1 MLHSNIKKIKKMKK
15 IILSLFIFS
24 VIGCGEKSEN
34 KTAEVIATE
43 TESSIVKL
51 TAAQITNAEIQTSEL
66 IEKEISSIIKLNGK
80 IDVPPQNL
88 ISVSVPFGGYLKST
102 EMLPGKIVRKGQ
114 VLAVLEDQQ
123 YIRLQ
128 QEYLLAKVKLKV
140 VEGEFLRQR
149 ELNASKAA
157 SDKIVQSA
165 EGEYKNAKI
174 NLKALEENLELIGI
188 QPKQLDE
195 SKISKRITI
204 TSPINGYVSKVNA
217 NIGKYL
223 TPSEVLFELVNVS
236 DIHLN
241 VSVFE
246 KDLASL
252 AIGQKVITYN
262 NSNPS
267 KKYETEIILI
277 GHSLSADK
285 NTEVH
290 CHFKNYDKNLVPGMY
305 MNAEVELKNK
315 RAHTISENAILRY
328 ENKDY
333 IFIQV
338 NKTTFEM
345 IAVKVGAKE
354 NGFVEIENYTDLKEF
369 PVVINGAYSLLMKL
383 KNTES

>member
-1 MLHSNIKKIKKMKK
+1 MKK
-15 IILSLFIFS
+15 IFLPLLIFS
-24 VIGCGEKSEN
+24 TIGCGQKQEN
-34 KTAEVIATE
+34 KTVESTSNVV
-43 TESSIVKL
+43 ESSIVKL
-51 TAAQITNAEIQTSEL
+51 TTAQIANAEIQTAKL
-66 IEKEISSIIKLNGK
+66 VQKEISATIRLNGK

-88 ISVSVPFGGYLKST
+88 ISVSVPLGGYLKST

-114 VLAVLEDQQ
+114 ILAVLEDQQ
-123 YIRLQ
+123 YVRLQ
-128 QEYLLAKVKLKV
+128 QDYLLAKVKLKV
-140 VEGEFLRQR
+140 VEGEYLRQK

-157 SDKIVQSA
+157 SDKIVQIA

-174 NLKALEENLELIGI
+174 NVKALEENLELIGI
-188 QPKQLDE
+188 QPKKLDE
-195 SKISKRITI
+195 TKISKRITI
-204 TSPINGYVSKVNA
+204 MSPINGYVSKVNA

-246 KDLASL
+246 KDLAAL

-262 NSNPS
+262 NSNPT

-290 CHFKNYDKNLVPGMY
+290 CHFKKYDKSLVPGMY

-315 RAHTISENAILRY
+315 SAQTISENAILRY
-328 ENKDY
+328 ANQDY
-333 IFIQV
+333 VFIQV
-338 NKTTFEM
+338 NKTNFEM
-345 IAVKVGAKE
+345 LPVKVGAKE
-354 NGFVEIENYTDLKEF
+354 NGLVEIENYPNVNNF
-369 PVVINGAYSLLMKL
+369 PIVVNGAYSLLMKL
-383 KNTES
+383 KNTDQ

>member
-1 MLHSNIKKIKKMKK
+1 MKK
-15 IILSLFIFS
+15 IFLTISILTLL
-24 VIGCGEKSEN
+24 GCGQKQEN
-34 KTAEVIATE
+34 KTAVPVANKV
-43 TESSIVKL
+43 ESAAVKL
-51 TAAQITNAEIQTSEL
+51 NNAQIANAVIQTSEL

-88 ISVSVPFGGYLKST
+88 ISVSVPLGGYLKST

-149 ELNASKAA
+149 ELNASKAS
-157 SDKIVQSA
+157 SDKIVQVA

-174 NLKALEENLELIGI
+174 NVKAFEENLELIGI
-188 QPKQLDE
+188 QPKKLDE
-195 SKISKRITI
+195 TKISKRITI

-223 TPSEVLFELVNVS
+223 TPSEVLFELVNVA

-241 VSVFE
+241 ISVFE
-246 KDLASL
+246 KDLEAL

-262 NSNPS
+262 NSNPT
-267 KKYETEIILI
+267 KKHETEIILI

-333 IFIQV
+333 IFIQID
-338 NKTTFEM
+338 KTTFEM

-354 NGFVEIENYTDLKEF
+354 NGFVEIENYTDLNEF

-383 KNTES
+383 KNTEE

>member
-1 MLHSNIKKIKKMKK
+1 MKK
-15 IILSLFIFS
+15 IFLTISILTLL
-24 VIGCGEKSEN
+24 GCGQKEEN
-34 KTAEVIATE
+34 KTVPTISKVV
-43 TESSIVKL
+43 ESSVVKL
-51 TAAQITNAEIQTSEL
+51 NAAQIANAEIQTAKL
-66 IEKEISSIIKLNGK
+66 LEKEISATIRLNGK

-88 ISVSVPFGGYLKST
+88 ISVSVPLGGYLKST

-123 YIRLQ
+123 YVRLQ
-128 QEYLLAKVKLKV
+128 QDYLLAKVKLKV
-140 VEGEFLRQR
+140 VEGEYLRQK

-157 SDKIVQSA
+157 SDKIVQAA

-174 NLKALEENLELIGI
+174 NVKALEENLELIGI
-188 QPKQLDE
+188 QPKKLDE
-195 SKISKRITI
+195 TKISKRITI

-223 TPSEVLFELVNVS
+223 TPSEVLFELVNVA

-246 KDLASL
+246 KDLAAL
-252 AIGQKVITYN
+252 AIGQKVITFN
-262 NSNPS
+262 NSNPT

-290 CHFKNYDKNLVPGMY
+290 CHFKNYDKSLVPGMY

-315 RAHTISENAILRY
+315 SAHTIAENAILRY
-328 ENKDY
+328 ENQDY
-333 IFIQV
+333 VFIQL
-338 NKTTFEM
+338 NKTNFEM

-354 NGFVEIENYTDLKEF
+354 NGLVEIENYADLNDF
-369 PVVINGAYSLLMKL
+369 PIVVNGAYSLLMKL
-383 KNTES
+383 KNTDQ

>member
-1 MLHSNIKKIKKMKK
+1 MKK
-15 IILSLFIFS
+15 IFLTISILTLL
-24 VIGCGEKSEN
+24 GCGQKQEN
-34 KTAEVIATE
+34 TTVESTSNVV
-43 TESSIVKL
+43 ESSIVKL
-51 TAAQITNAEIQTSEL
+51 TTAQMANAEIQTAKL
-66 IEKEISSIIKLNGK
+66 VQKEISATIRLNGK

-88 ISVSVPFGGYLKST
+88 ISVSVPLGGYLKST

-114 VLAVLEDQQ
+114 ILAVLEDQQ
-123 YIRLQ
+123 YVRLQ
-128 QEYLLAKVKLKV
+128 QDYLLAKVKLKV
-140 VEGEFLRQR
+140 VEGEYLRQK

-157 SDKIVQSA
+157 SDKIVQIA

-174 NLKALEENLELIGI
+174 NVKALEENLELIGI
-188 QPKQLDE
+188 QPKKMDE
-195 SKISKRITI
+195 TKISKRITI

-223 TPSEVLFELVNVS
+223 TPSEVLFELVNVA

-246 KDLASL
+246 KDLAAL

-262 NSNPS
+262 NSNPT

-290 CHFKNYDKNLVPGMY
+290 CHFKKYDKSLVPGMY

-315 RAHTISENAILRY
+315 SAQTISENAILRY
-328 ENKDY
+328 ANQDY
-333 IFIQV
+333 VFIQV
-338 NKTTFEM
+338 NKTNFEM
-345 IAVKVGAKE
+345 LPVKVGAKE
-354 NGFVEIENYTDLKEF
+354 NGLVEIENYPDVNNF
-369 PVVINGAYSLLMKL
+369 PIVVNGAYSLLMKL
-383 KNTES
+383 KNTDQ

>member
-1 MLHSNIKKIKKMKK
+1 MKK
-15 IILSLFIFS
+15 IFLTISILTLL
-24 VIGCGEKSEN
+24 GCGQKQEN
-34 KTAEVIATE
+34 KTATPVANKVESAT
-43 TESSIVKL
+43 VKL
-51 TAAQITNAEIQTSEL
+51 TTAQMANAEIQTAKL
-66 IEKEISSIIKLNGK
+66 VEKEISATIRLNGK

-88 ISVSVPFGGYLKST
+88 ISVSVPLGGYLKST
-102 EMLPGKIVRKGQ
+102 DMLPGKIVRKGE

-123 YIRLQ
+123 YVRLQ
-128 QEYLLAKVKLKV
+128 QDYLLAKVKLKV
-140 VEGEFLRQR
+140 VEGEYLRQK

-157 SDKIVQSA
+157 SDKIVQVA

-174 NLKALEENLELIGI
+174 NVKALEENLELIGI
-188 QPKQLDE
+188 QPKKLDE
-195 SKISKRITI
+195 TKISKRITI

-223 TPSEVLFELVNVS
+223 TPSEVLFELVNVA

-246 KDLASL
+246 KDLEAL

-262 NSNPS
+262 NSNPT

-290 CHFKNYDKNLVPGMY
+290 CHFKKYDKSLVPGMY

-315 RAHTISENAILRY
+315 SAHTIAENAILRY
-328 ENKDY
+328 ANQDY
-333 IFIQV
+333 VFIQI
-338 NKTTFEM
+338 NKTNFEM
-345 IAVKVGAKE
+345 LPVKVGAKE
-354 NGFVEIENYTDLKEF
+354 NGLVEIENYADLNDF
-369 PVVINGAYSLLMKL
+369 PVVVNGAYSLLMKL
-383 KNTES
+383 KNTEE

>member
-1 MLHSNIKKIKKMKK
+1 MKK
-15 IILSLFIFS
+15 IFLTISILTLL
-24 VIGCGEKSEN
+24 GCGQKEEN
-34 KTAEVIATE
+34 TTVESTSNVV
-43 TESSIVKL
+43 ESSIVKL
-51 TAAQITNAEIQTSEL
+51 TTAQMANAEIQTAKL
-66 IEKEISSIIKLNGK
+66 VQKEISATIRLNGK

-88 ISVSVPFGGYLKST
+88 ISVSVPLGGYLKST

-123 YIRLQ
+123 YVRLQ
-128 QEYLLAKVKLKV
+128 QDYLLAKVKLKV
-140 VEGEFLRQR
+140 VEGEYLRQK

-157 SDKIVQSA
+157 SDKIVQAA

-174 NLKALEENLELIGI
+174 NVKALEENLELIGI
-188 QPKQLDE
+188 QPKKLDE
-195 SKISKRITI
+195 TKISKRITI

-223 TPSEVLFELVNVS
+223 TPSEVLFELVNVA

-246 KDLASL
+246 KDLAAL

-262 NSNPS
+262 NSNPT

-290 CHFKNYDKNLVPGMY
+290 CHFKKYDKSLVPGMY

-315 RAHTISENAILRY
+315 SAQTISENAILRY
-328 ENKDY
+328 ANQDY
-333 IFIQV
+333 VFIQV
-338 NKTTFEM
+338 NKTNFEM
-345 IAVKVGAKE
+345 LPVKVGAKE
-354 NGFVEIENYTDLKEF
+354 NGLVEIENYPDVNNF
-369 PVVINGAYSLLMKL
+369 PIVVNGAYSLLMKL
-383 KNTES
+383 KNTDQ

>member
-1 MLHSNIKKIKKMKK
+1 MNKIFLT
-15 IILSLFIFS
+15 ISILSLLACGQKEENTS
-24 VIGCGEKSEN
+24 VESSSN
-34 KTAEVIATE
+34 V

-51 TAAQITNAEIQTSEL
+51 NAAQIANAEIQVAKLE
-66 IEKEISSIIKLNGK
+66 EKEISATIRLNGK

-88 ISVSVPFGGYLKST
+88 ISVSVPLGGYLKST
-102 EMLPGKIVRKGQ
+102 DMLPGKIVRKGQ
-114 VLAVLEDQQ
+114 VLAILEDQQ
-123 YIRLQ
+123 YVKLQ
-128 QEYLLAKVKLKV
+128 QDYLLSKVKLKV
-140 VEGEFLRQR
+140 AEGEFIRQK

-157 SDKIVQSA
+157 SDKVLQVA
-165 EGEYKNAKI
+165 EGEFKNAKI
-174 NLKALEENLELIGI
+174 NVKALEENLELIGI
-188 QPKQLDE
+188 QPKKLDE
-195 SKISKRITI
+195 TKISKRITI

-223 TPSEVLFELVNVS
+223 TPSEVLFELVNVA

-262 NSNPS
+262 NSNPA

-315 RAHTISENAILRY
+315 RAQVIAESAVVRY
-328 ENKDY
+328 ANQDY
-333 IFIQV
+333 VFIQT
-338 NKTTFEM
+338 NKTNFEM
-345 IAVKVGAKE
+345 LPVKIGAKE
-354 NGFVEIENYTDLKEF
+354 NGLVEIENFAEANNF
-369 PVVINGAYSLLMKL
+369 PIVVNGAFSLLMKL
-383 KNTES
+383 KNTDDQ

>member
-1 MLHSNIKKIKKMKK
+1 MKN
-15 IILSLFIFS
+15 IILSITILSI
-24 VIGCGEKSEN
+24 IGCGQKNETKQPETN
-34 KTAEVIATE
+34 TPIAI
-43 TESSIVKL
+43 ESDKVSL
-51 TAAQITNAEIQTSEL
+51 TPGQISNAEIQSSQL
-66 IEKEISSIIKLNGK
+66 VEKEISSVLRLNGK

-88 ISVSVPFGGYLKST
+88 VSVSVPMGGYLKST
-102 EMLPGKIVRKGQ
+102 DLLPGKIVRKGQ
-114 VLAVLEDQQ
+114 VLATLEDQQ
-123 YIRLQ
+123 YVRLQ

-140 VEGEFLRQR
+140 VEGEYLRQR

-157 SDKIVQSA
+157 SDKVLQQA
-165 EGEYKNAKI
+165 EGEFRNAKI

-188 QPKQLDE
+188 NPFKLDD

-223 TPSEVLFELVNVS
+223 TPSEVLFELVNVA

-262 NSNPS
+262 NSAPD

-290 CHFKNYDKNLVPGMY
+290 CHFKKYDKSLVPGMY
-305 MNAEVELKNK
+305 MNAEIELKNK
-315 RAHTISENAILRY
+315 KAHTISEDAVLRY
-328 ENKDY
+328 GNKDY
-333 IFIQV
+333 VFV
-338 NKTTFEM
+338 SLTKSTFQL
-345 IAVKVGAKE
+345 IPVTVGARE
-354 NGFVEIENYTDLKEF
+354 NGSVEIVNFEELKGQSI
-369 PVVINGAYSLLMKL
+369 VTKGAYSLLMKL
-383 KNTES
+383 KNTDES

>member
-1 MLHSNIKKIKKMKK
+1 MKK
-15 IILSLFIFS
+15 IFLTISILTLL
-24 VIGCGEKSEN
+24 GCGQKQEN
-34 KTAEVIATE
+34 KTAVPVDNKVQSAT
-43 TESSIVKL
+43 VKL
-51 TAAQITNAEIQTSEL
+51 NNAQIANAEIQTSEL

-88 ISVSVPFGGYLKST
+88 ISVSVPLGGYLKST

-140 VEGEFLRQR
+140 VEGEYLRQR
-149 ELNASKAA
+149 ELNASKAS
-157 SDKIVQSA
+157 SDKIVQVA

-174 NLKALEENLELIGI
+174 NVKALEENLELIGI
-188 QPKQLDE
+188 QPKKLDE
-195 SKISKRITI
+195 TKISKRITI

-223 TPSEVLFELVNVS
+223 TPSEVLFELVNVA

-267 KKYETEIILI
+267 KRYETEIILI

-333 IFIQV
+333 VFIQID
-338 NKTTFEM
+338 KTTFEM

-354 NGFVEIENYTDLKEF
+354 NGFVEIENYTDLNEF

-383 KNTES
+383 KNTEE

>member
-1 MLHSNIKKIKKMKK
+1 MKK
-15 IILSLFIFS
+15 IFLTISILTLL
-24 VIGCGEKSEN
+24 GCGQKEEN
-34 KTAEVIATE
+34 NTVGSTSKVV
-43 TESSIVKL
+43 ESTIVKL
-51 TAAQITNAEIQTSEL
+51 NPAQIANAEIQTAKL
-66 IEKEISSIIKLNGK
+66 VEKEISATIRLNGK

-88 ISVSVPFGGYLKST
+88 ISVSVPLGGYLKST
-102 EMLPGKIVRKGQ
+102 EMLPGKIVRKGE

-123 YIRLQ
+123 YVRLQ
-128 QEYLLAKVKLKV
+128 QDYLLAKVKLKV
-140 VEGEFLRQR
+140 VEGEYLRQR
-149 ELNASKAA
+149 ELNASKAS
-157 SDKIVQSA
+157 SDKIVQVA

-174 NLKALEENLELIGI
+174 NVKALEENLELIGI
-188 QPKQLDE
+188 QPKKLDE
-195 SKISKRITI
+195 TKISKRITI

-223 TPSEVLFELVNVS
+223 TPSEVLFELVNVA

-262 NSNPS
+262 NSNPT

-333 IFIQV
+333 LFIQV

-354 NGFVEIENYTDLKEF
+354 NGFVEIENHTDLNEF

-383 KNTES
+383 KNTEE

>member
-1 MLHSNIKKIKKMKK
+1 MKK
-15 IILSLFIFS
+15 IILPLFIFS
-24 VIGCGEKSEN
+24 VIGCGQKEEN
-34 KTAEVIATE
+34 KTVESTSNMV
-43 TESSIVKL
+43 ESSIVKL
-51 TAAQITNAEIQTSEL
+51 TTAQMANAEIQTAKL
-66 IEKEISSIIKLNGK
+66 VQKEISATIRLNGK

-88 ISVSVPFGGYLKST
+88 ISVSVPLGGYLKST

-114 VLAVLEDQQ
+114 ILAVLEDQQ
-123 YIRLQ
+123 YVRLQ
-128 QEYLLAKVKLKV
+128 QDYLLAKVKLKV
-140 VEGEFLRQR
+140 VEGEYMRQK

-157 SDKIVQSA
+157 SDKIVQIA

-174 NLKALEENLELIGI
+174 NVKALEENLELIGI
-188 QPKQLDE
+188 QPKKLDE
-195 SKISKRITI
+195 TKISKRITI

-223 TPSEVLFELVNVS
+223 TPSEVLFELVNVA

-246 KDLASL
+246 KDLAAL

-262 NSNPS
+262 NSNPT

-290 CHFKNYDKNLVPGMY
+290 CHFKNYDKSLVPGMY

-315 RAHTISENAILRY
+315 SAQTISENAILRY
-328 ENKDY
+328 ANQDY
-333 IFIQV
+333 VFIQV
-338 NKTTFEM
+338 NKTNFEM
-345 IAVKVGAKE
+345 LPVKVGAKE
-354 NGFVEIENYTDLKEF
+354 NGLVEIENYPDVNNF
-369 PVVINGAYSLLMKL
+369 PIVVNGAYSLLMKL
-383 KNTES
+383 KNTDQ

>member
-1 MLHSNIKKIKKMKK
+1 MKK
-15 IILSLFIFS
+15 IFLTISILTLL
-24 VIGCGEKSEN
+24 GCGQKSEN

-43 TESSIVKL
+43 TESFIVKL
-51 TAAQITNAEIQTSEL
+51 TAAQIANAEIQTSEL

>member
-1 MLHSNIKKIKKMKK
+1 MKK
-15 IILSLFIFS
+15 IFLTISILTLL
-24 VIGCGEKSEN
+24 GCGQKQEN
-34 KTAEVIATE
+34 TTVESTSNMV
-43 TESSIVKL
+43 ESSIVKL
-51 TAAQITNAEIQTSEL
+51 TAAQIANAEIQTAKL
-66 IEKEISSIIKLNGK
+66 VQKEISATIRLNGK

-88 ISVSVPFGGYLKST
+88 ISVSVPLGGYLKST

-114 VLAVLEDQQ
+114 ILAVLEDQQ
-123 YIRLQ
+123 YVRLQ
-128 QEYLLAKVKLKV
+128 QDYLLAKVKLKV
-140 VEGEFLRQR
+140 VEGEYMRQK

-157 SDKIVQSA
+157 SDKIVQIA

-174 NLKALEENLELIGI
+174 NVKALEENLELIGI
-188 QPKQLDE
+188 QPKKLDE
-195 SKISKRITI
+195 TKISKRITI

-223 TPSEVLFELVNVS
+223 TPSEVLFELVNVA

-246 KDLASL
+246 KDLAVL

-262 NSNPS
+262 NSNPT

-290 CHFKNYDKNLVPGMY
+290 CHFKKYDKSLVPGMY

-315 RAHTISENAILRY
+315 SAQTISENAILRY
-328 ENKDY
+328 ANQDY
-333 IFIQV
+333 VFIQV
-338 NKTTFEM
+338 NKTNFEM
-345 IAVKVGAKE
+345 IPVKVGAKE
-354 NGFVEIENYTDLKEF
+354 NELVEIENYPDVNNF
-369 PVVINGAYSLLMKL
+369 PIVVNGAYSLLMKL
-383 KNTES
+383 KNTDQ

>member
-1 MLHSNIKKIKKMKK
+1 MKK
-15 IILSLFIFS
+15 IFLTISILTLL
-24 VIGCGEKSEN
+24 GCGQKQEN
-34 KTAEVIATE
+34 KTATPVANKV
-43 TESSIVKL
+43 ESAAVKL
-51 TAAQITNAEIQTSEL
+51 NNAQIANAEIQTSEL

-88 ISVSVPFGGYLKST
+88 ISVSVPLGGYLKST

-149 ELNASKAA
+149 ELNASKAS
-157 SDKIVQSA
+157 SDKIVQVA

-174 NLKALEENLELIGI
+174 NVKAFEENLELIGI
-188 QPKQLDE
+188 QPKKLDE
-195 SKISKRITI
+195 TKISKRITI

-223 TPSEVLFELVNVS
+223 TPSEVLFELVNVA

-241 VSVFE
+241 ISVFE
-246 KDLASL
+246 KDLEAL

-262 NSNPS
+262 NSNPT
-267 KKYETEIILI
+267 KKHETEIILI

-315 RAHTISENAILRY
+315 RTHTISENAILRY

-333 IFIQV
+333 VFIQV

-354 NGFVEIENYTDLKEF
+354 NGFVEIENYTDLNEF

-383 KNTES
+383 KNTEE

>member
-1 MLHSNIKKIKKMKK
+1 MKK
-15 IILSLFIFS
+15 IFLTISILTLL
-24 VIGCGEKSEN
+24 GCGQKQEN
-34 KTAEVIATE
+34 KTVESTSNVV
-43 TESSIVKL
+43 ESSIVKL
-51 TAAQITNAEIQTSEL
+51 TAAQMANAEIQTAKL
-66 IEKEISSIIKLNGK
+66 VQKEISATIRLNGK

-88 ISVSVPFGGYLKST
+88 ISVSVPLGGYLKST

-114 VLAVLEDQQ
+114 ILAVLEDQQ
-123 YIRLQ
+123 YVRLQ
-128 QEYLLAKVKLKV
+128 QDYLLAKVKLKV
-140 VEGEFLRQR
+140 VEGEYLRQK

-157 SDKIVQSA
+157 SDKIVQIA

-174 NLKALEENLELIGI
+174 NVKALEENLELIGI
-188 QPKQLDE
+188 QPKKLDE
-195 SKISKRITI
+195 TKISKRITI

-223 TPSEVLFELVNVS
+223 TPSEVLFELVNVA

-246 KDLASL
+246 KDLAAL

-262 NSNPS
+262 NSNPT

-290 CHFKNYDKNLVPGMY
+290 CHFKKYDKSLVPGMY

-315 RAHTISENAILRY
+315 SAQTISENAILRY
-328 ENKDY
+328 ANKDY
-333 IFIQV
+333 VFIQV
-338 NKTTFEM
+338 NKTNFEM
-345 IAVKVGAKE
+345 LPVKVGAKE
-354 NGFVEIENYTDLKEF
+354 NGLVEIENYPDVNNF
-369 PVVINGAYSLLMKL
+369 PIVVNGAYSLLMKL
-383 KNTES
+383 KNTDQ

>member
-1 MLHSNIKKIKKMKK
+1 MKK
-15 IILSLFIFS
+15 IFLTISILTLL
-24 VIGCGEKSEN
+24 GCGQKQEN
-34 KTAEVIATE
+34 KTAVPVANKVQ
-43 TESSIVKL
+43 SASVKL
-51 TAAQITNAEIQTSEL
+51 NNAQIVNAEIQTSEL

-88 ISVSVPFGGYLKST
+88 ISVSVPLGGYLKST
-102 EMLPGKIVRKGQ
+102 EMLPGKIVRKGE

-123 YIRLQ
+123 YVRLQ
-128 QEYLLAKVKLKV
+128 QDYLLAKVKLKV
-140 VEGEFLRQR
+140 VEGEYLRQK

-157 SDKIVQSA
+157 SDKIVQVA

-174 NLKALEENLELIGI
+174 NVKALEENLELIGI
-188 QPKQLDE
+188 QPKKLDE
-195 SKISKRITI
+195 TKISKRITI

-223 TPSEVLFELVNVS
+223 TPSEVLFELVNVA

-252 AIGQKVITYN
+252 VIGQKVITYN
-262 NSNPS
+262 NSTPS
-267 KKYETEIILI
+267 KRYETEIILI

-333 IFIQV
+333 VFIQID
-338 NKTTFEM
+338 KTTFEM

-354 NGFVEIENYTDLKEF
+354 NGFVEIENYTDLNEF

-383 KNTES
+383 KNTEE